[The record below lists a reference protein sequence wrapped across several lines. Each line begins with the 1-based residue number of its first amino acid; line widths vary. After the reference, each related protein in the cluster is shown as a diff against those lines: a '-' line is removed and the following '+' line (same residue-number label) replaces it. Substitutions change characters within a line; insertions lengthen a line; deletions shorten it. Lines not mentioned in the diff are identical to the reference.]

1 VALYHHPRFAHL
13 VPPRNSRLNLFF
25 ACQSLRADLHPSSD
39 PRVIYVFGE
48 PAAFFQL
55 KAAGEPLVV
64 PIQTI
69 PTDSA
74 LDGGQPIAT
83 YLLLGPHS
91 LGQPDFEGSWHTR
104 QKPSWDLVGAYDY
117 EPSPIV
123 YLDLYDPRQYPPGN
137 LERNRL
143 KLYRLS
149 SGR

>member
-1 VALYHHPRFAHL
+1 LL
-13 VPPRNSRLNLFF
+13 L
-25 ACQSLRADLHPSSD
+25 ACQSLRADLHDSSD
-39 PRVIYVFGE
+39 PRVIYVYGE

-64 PIQTI
+64 PIQSI
-69 PTDSA
+69 PTEPV

-83 YLLLGPHS
+83 YLVLGPHS
-91 LGQPDFEGSWHTR
+91 LGEPDFQGSWHTR
-104 QKPSWDLVGAYDY
+104 QKPPWNLVGSYEY

-123 YLDLYDPRQYPPGN
+123 YLDLYDPRQHAPDEFTPN
-137 LERNRL
+137 QV